1 MARLLMKDFSMT
13 FLFNLYLHGYSDWVD
28 LKVKKVAIDQA
39 NGPISLSRAKS
50 STEKISLT

>member
-1 MARLLMKDFSMT
+1 MARLLVKDFSLT

-28 LKVKKVAIDQA
+28 LEVTKVAIDQA

-50 STEKISLT
+50 TTDKN